1 MKTIAYIRTCML
13 LILLSCI
20 IHQLSSQEVIV
31 PATEAGDSIFQS
43 PSVSPSKTM
52 LSEQETD
59 SIVTADLRSC
69 MYDYFNNT
77 VSSYAFVY
85 GCSTL
90 GVYNVTVRSGGHLA
104 LSAPSDITI
113 NGPFDVQ
120 LGGQLSV
127 NSEQPGNTRQSS
139 IDMGIFSAPFQ
150 FSDSKNTA
158 DYTNEYAG
166 RPGNDVFYRFTLTVP
181 MSVTIKHCG
190 SFGDTYLHL
199 LDANGTRIA
208 YNDDYSGA
216 GACSNT
222 TQSYLKQS
230 LAAGTYY
237 IVSEGYNSNGVIL
250 TTVTGEIMQSSFS
263 YTYDASGNRITRQT
277 SSTMSLAVPMND
289 ADIIKEAEKIMEKEK
304 RVYETYESGVKENDL
319 LD

>member
-1 MKTIAYIRTCML
+1 ML
-13 LILLSCI
+13 LILWSGIVNPLLSQNSNTTI
-20 IHQLSSQEVIV
+20 PEPV
-31 PATEAGDSIFQS
+31 DSIQQAMTDH
-43 PSVSPSKTM
+43 PAQTE
-52 LSEQETD
+52 LEQTSD
-59 SIVTADLRSC
+59 SLQTTIQTRACVNT
-69 MYDYFNNT
+69 FTNQT
-77 VSSYAFVY
+77 VSSYLYVL
-85 GCSTL
+85 GCNTL
-90 GVYNVTVRSGGHLA
+90 VTQNITVTGSGNLSLGAPGV
-104 LSAPSDITI
+104 ITI

-120 LGGQLSV
+120 WGGQLNV

-139 IDMGIFSAPFQ
+139 IDMGTYSTPFQ

-304 RVYETYESGVKENDL
+304 WVYETYESGVKENDL